1 LASQGGCRPPRRVR
15 LSHEVQFS
23 IHVVTLSRGNASR
36 VAIYIRMADFPFPV
50 VFDEAATL
58 SHEVGDPFGHVRVE
72 VVAYS
77 PAMAPSAI

>member
-1 LASQGGCRPPRRVR
+1 
-15 LSHEVQFS
+15 
-23 IHVVTLSRGNASR
+23 
-36 VAIYIRMADFPFPV
+36 MADFPFPV